1 VVGVVVAKH
10 APITPSL
17 KSAMEALTNNKSG
30 MQYYATNEKGERLA
44 FSEAQIVADL
54 LRHQQTM
61 TQVMLGEAI
70 VVEELTDFLKANGI
84 KCD

>member
-1 VVGVVVAKH
+1 
-10 APITPSL
+10 
-17 KSAMEALTNNKSG
+17 